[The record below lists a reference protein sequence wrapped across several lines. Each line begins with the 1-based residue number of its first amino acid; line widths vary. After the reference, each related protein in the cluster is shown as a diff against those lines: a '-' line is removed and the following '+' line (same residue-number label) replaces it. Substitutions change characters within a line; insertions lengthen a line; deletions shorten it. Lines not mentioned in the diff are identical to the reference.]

1 MNSFFH
7 FDRYQCTF
15 PDAPMEEV
23 CRTLHFIAAP
33 LETYPRVKGYR
44 RAISF
49 GDLAFLMHEPTG
61 GSYGCHLLVGGG
73 QTCQPIVEELRQL
86 LPDHKVSRADV
97 AVDFDYEGAFTE
109 LEGIAL
115 KIAMEHL
122 PKPLL
127 VDVAG
132 KHYMP
137 EQGGRSTYV
146 GSRQS
151 THFLRVYEKGQEQRS
166 KGIDPDASINWTRA
180 ELEVKPDKKGTAR
193 VVAASLSP
201 DQLAHSSPWTSQLA
215 DALGSSCGES
225 VRLTAQRTN
234 SDFVTTMHHMAK
246 QYGPGVRKAI
256 KNGEV
261 SVKEIMDFFHYAMI
275 LGQIP
280 RVGLAVEP
288 RRSERSDAKT
298 KRITGKRGK

>member
-15 PDAPMEEV
+15 PGAPMEDV
-23 CRTLHFIAAP
+23 CRKLHFISAP

-49 GDLAFLMHEPTG
+49 GDVAYLMHEPTG

-73 QTCQPIVEELRQL
+73 HTCQPIVEEVRQV
-86 LPDHKVSRADV
+86 LPEHRVSRVDV
-97 AVDFDYEGAFTE
+97 AVDFDYEGSFSE

-115 KIAMEHL
+115 KVAMEHL

-180 ELEVKPDKKGTAR
+180 ELEVKPDKKGDAR
-193 VVAASLSP
+193 RVAASLTP
-201 DQLAHSSPWTSQLA
+201 DEIAHSSPWTAQLS

-225 VRLTAQRTN
+225 IRLTAQRVN

-246 QYGPGVRKAI
+246 QYGPGIRKAV

-261 SVKEIMDFFHYAMI
+261 TVKEMMDYFHYAMI

-288 RRSERSDAKT
+288 RRSERSKAKP
-298 KRITGKRGK
+298 KRVKVQ